1 MINTRIALGLMSVLA
16 ALALV
21 AAATFAFFTSSGTS
35 SDNTF
40 TSGTLSLFLDDV
52 DELAVDGTV
61 QGSIT
66 ASGFAPGQS
75 TSGYISLDNDG
86 SIAFA
91 EVEMG
96 IDTSITNNP
105 DATGDMST
113 VLILEEV
120 RFDDATPDT
129 ACVGGANIASTID
142 AQAGNNDG
150 TLRLSEFDDG
160 VGTNVYDAFPGIAA
174 GDTRNV
180 CFVVRFESTAGN
192 EFQGDTASSSIT
204 FTANQDASQ

>member
-1 MINTRIALGLMSVLA
+1 MINKKIALSLISIVA
-16 ALALV
+16 ALSIMGG
-21 AAATFAFFTSSGTS
+21 ATFAFFSSSGTS
-35 SDNTF
+35 TDNTF
-40 TSGTLSLFLDDV
+40 ASGTLRLFLDDV
-52 DELAVDGTV
+52 NETAVDGTV
-61 QGSIT
+61 VGSIT

-75 TSGYISLDNDG
+75 TSGFVSLDNDG
-86 SIAFA
+86 SISFA

-96 IDTSITNNP
+96 IDTSITANP
-105 DATGDMST
+105 DATGDMSS

-120 RFDDATPDT
+120 RFDDATPDS

-142 AQAGNNDG
+142 AQVGNSDG

-160 VGTNVYDAFPGIAA
+160 AGTNVYDAFPGIAA

-192 EFQGDTASSSIT
+192 EFQGDTANSAIT